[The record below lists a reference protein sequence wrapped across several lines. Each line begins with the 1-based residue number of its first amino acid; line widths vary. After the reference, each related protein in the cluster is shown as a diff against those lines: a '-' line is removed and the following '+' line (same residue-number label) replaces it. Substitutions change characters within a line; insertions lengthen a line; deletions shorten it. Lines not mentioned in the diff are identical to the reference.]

1 MTAPTT
7 DKERAQVGDEPV
19 YGTPPVADQEPQDRK
34 VPASARKPQDRKPPA
49 KRKPKPK
56 VKIITV
62 QNEAGE
68 EIGGREV
75 TLHGVTVTVL
85 DTALGDF
92 QTVDDLS
99 LIGEAY
105 DAVNEA
111 PTPEEADQQLLQE
124 ASSRL
129 PGLLRRLVGLEGSK
143 AVMRALRR
151 EHDGELTFEH
161 AIEFISDLMGALGN
175 S

>member
-1 MTAPTT
+1 MTATT
-7 DKERAQVGDEPV
+7 TSSTQP
-19 YGTPPVADQEPQDRK
+19 GTSV
-34 VPASARKPQDRKPPA
+34 VPATAKKPTDRKPPA

-56 VKIITV
+56 VKVITV
-62 QNEAGE
+62 QGPDGE

-75 TLHGVTVTVL
+75 TMHGVTVTVL

-92 QTVDDLS
+92 ETVDDLS
-99 LIGEAY
+99 LLGEAY
-105 DAVNEA
+105 EAVNEA

-129 PGLLRRLVGLEGSK
+129 PGLLRRLVGLDGSK
-143 AVMRALRR
+143 AAMRALRR
-151 EHDGELTFEH
+151 ENDGQLQFEH
-161 AIEFISDLMGALGN
+161 AMVFITDLMEALGN

>member
-1 MTAPTT
+1 MTTTT
-7 DKERAQVGDEPV
+7 DENQAPARAPESPGR
-19 YGTPPVADQEPQDRK
+19 AAI
-34 VPASARKPQDRKPPA
+34 PATAKRPTDRKPPA

-56 VKIITV
+56 VKVITV
-62 QNEAGE
+62 TGPDGQ

-85 DTALGDF
+85 DSALGDF
-92 QTVDDLS
+92 ETVDDLS

-105 DAVNEA
+105 EAVNEA
-111 PTPEEADQQLLQE
+111 PTPEEADQRLLQE
-124 ASSRL
+124 ASGRL
-129 PGLLRRLVGLEGSK
+129 PGLLRRLVGLDGSK
-143 AVMRALRR
+143 AAMRALRR

-161 AIEFISDLMGALGN
+161 AMEFISDLMGALGN

>member
-1 MTAPTT
+1 MTADTEQAGAAVVP
-7 DKERAQVGDEPV
+7 A
-19 YGTPPVADQEPQDRK
+19 YGTAPEPEPQARK
-34 VPASARKPQDRKPPA
+34 TVPASARKPQDRKPPA
-49 KRKPKPK
+49 KRKTKAK

-62 QNEAGE
+62 QNETGE

-85 DTALGDF
+85 DSALGDF

-99 LIGEAY
+99 LLGEAY
-105 DAVNEA
+105 EAVNEA

-129 PGLLRRLVGLEGSK
+129 PGLLRRLVGIDGSK
-143 AVMRALRR
+143 AAMRALRR
-151 EHDGELTFEH
+151 ENDGELTFAH
-161 AIEFISDLMGALGN
+161 AMVFITDLMEALGN

>member
-1 MTAPTT
+1 MTTTT
-7 DKERAQVGDEPV
+7 DENQ
-19 YGTPPVADQEPQDRK
+19 T
-34 VPASARKPQDRKPPA
+34 PASAPERPSRAAIPATAKRPTDRKSPA

-56 VKIITV
+56 VKVITV
-62 QNEAGE
+62 TDPDGQ

-85 DTALGDF
+85 DSALGDF
-92 QTVDDLS
+92 ETVDDLS

-105 DAVNEA
+105 EAVNEA
-111 PTPEEADQQLLQE
+111 PTPEDADERLLLE
-124 ASSRL
+124 ASGRL
-129 PGLLRRLVGLEGSK
+129 PGLLRRLVGLDGSK
-143 AVMRALRR
+143 AAMRALRR

-161 AIEFISDLMGALGN
+161 AMEFISDLMGALGN

>member
-1 MTAPTT
+1 MTTT
-7 DKERAQVGDEPV
+7 ATPE
-19 YGTPPVADQEPQDRK
+19 YGTPPSPEDA
-34 VPASARKPQDRKPPA
+34 PAAPARAVIPAGAKRPADRKPPA

-56 VKIITV
+56 VKAITV
-62 QNEAGE
+62 QGPDGKD
-68 EIGGREV
+68 IGGREV

-85 DTALGDF
+85 DSALGDF
-92 QTVDDLS
+92 ETVDDLS
-99 LIGEAY
+99 LLGEAY
-105 DAVNEA
+105 DAVQEA
-111 PTPEEADQQLLQE
+111 PTPEDADQQLLTE

-129 PGLLRRLVGLEGSK
+129 PGLLRRLVGLDGSK

-161 AIEFISDLMGALGN
+161 AMEFVGDLVGALGN